1 MRESI
6 GNSYVFNIIIV
17 FVGIIILIL
26 IGSLSYSKAFKI
38 KTKVISIIEKNKGYN
53 NTTVRTEIDDYL
65 NTAGYRVTRTSE
77 RNNSSLRCK
86 DVNGVKAM
94 NTGNN
99 YDYCIYRFDTVR
111 GPYYRVTVFISFDI
125 PVISSY
131 LRIPMSGETR
141 VIYEL

>member
-26 IGSLSYSKAFKI
+26 VGSLSYSKAFKI

-65 NTAGYRVTRTSE
+65 NTVGYRVTRTAD
-77 RNNSSLRCK
+77 RGKCK